1 MEPDTYLTV
10 KYNSSGTYK
19 EKGSRFIAQAF
30 HVSDQEEIKTIIEKI
45 KKEHH
50 SARHNCY
57 AYMLGAERLTWRMS
71 DDGEPSG
78 TAGRSIL
85 GQINAFNLTDIL
97 IVVTRYFGGI
107 LLGTSGLKNAY
118 KKAAGEAIRNN
129 EVTEMVLKEHLKVFF
144 PYQSLND
151 VMKIIKEEDLN
162 SFDQLFDAEC
172 SIRVEFRL
180 AEKKKILNRFSRI
193 SGLYYSLNESE

>member
-30 HVSDQEEIKTIIEKI
+30 HVSDQEEIKSIIERI

-57 AYMLGAERLTWRMS
+57 AYMLGAERLNWRIN

-78 TAGRSIL
+78 TAGRPIL
-85 GQINAFNLTDIL
+85 GQINAFNLTNVL

-118 KKAAGEAIRNN
+118 KRAAAEAISNN
-129 EVTEMVLKEHLKVFF
+129 EITEMILKESIKLIF

-151 VMKIIKEEDLN
+151 VMKIIKEENLN
-162 SFDQLFDAEC
+162 SSDQLFEAEC
-172 SIRVEFRL
+172 SMRVDFRL
-180 AEKKKILNRFSRI
+180 TEKEKILNRLSRI
-193 SGLYYSLNESE
+193 TGLYYNLIES

>member
-1 MEPDTYLTV
+1 MESDTYLTV

-30 HVSDQEEIKTIIEKI
+30 HVSDQEEIKSIIERI

-57 AYMLGAERLTWRMS
+57 AYMLGAERLNWRIN

-78 TAGRSIL
+78 TAGRPIL
-85 GQINAFNLTDIL
+85 GQINAFNLTNVL

-118 KKAAGEAIRNN
+118 KRAAAEAISNN
-129 EVTEMVLKEHLKVFF
+129 EITEMILKESIKLIF

-151 VMKIIKEEDLN
+151 VMKIIKEENLN
-162 SFDQLFDAEC
+162 SSDQLFEAEC
-172 SIRVEFRL
+172 SMRVDFRL
-180 AEKKKILNRFSRI
+180 TEKEKILNRLSRI
-193 SGLYYSLNESE
+193 TGLYYNLIES

>member
-30 HVSDQEEIKTIIEKI
+30 HVSDQEEIKSIVERI

-57 AYMLGAERLTWRMS
+57 AYMLGAERLNWRIN

-78 TAGRSIL
+78 TAGRPIL
-85 GQINAFNLTDIL
+85 GQINAFNLTDVL

-118 KKAAGEAIRNN
+118 KRAAAEAINNN
-129 EVTEMVLKEHLKVFF
+129 EITEMILKESIKLFF

-151 VMKIIKEEDLN
+151 VMKIIKEENL
-162 SFDQLFDAEC
+162 SSTDQLFEAEC
-172 SIRVEFRL
+172 SMRVDIRL
-180 AEKKKILNRFSRI
+180 TEKEKILNRLSRVT
-193 SGLYYSLNESE
+193 GLYYSLIDS

>member
-30 HVSDQEEIKTIIEKI
+30 HVSDQEEIKSIVERI

-57 AYMLGAERLTWRMS
+57 AYMLGAERLNWRIN

-78 TAGRSIL
+78 TAGRPIL
-85 GQINAFNLTDIL
+85 GQINAFNLTDVL

-118 KKAAGEAIRNN
+118 KRAAAEAINNN
-129 EVTEMVLKEHLKVFF
+129 EITEMVLKESIKLFF

-151 VMKIIKEEDLN
+151 VMKIIKEENL
-162 SFDQLFDAEC
+162 SITDQLFEAEC
-172 SIRVEFRL
+172 SMRVDFRL
-180 AEKKKILNRFSRI
+180 TEKEKILNRLSRVT
-193 SGLYYSLNESE
+193 GLYYSLIDS

>member
-30 HVSDQEEIKTIIEKI
+30 HVSDQEEIKSIVERI

-57 AYMLGAERLTWRMS
+57 AYMLGAERLNWRIN

-78 TAGRSIL
+78 TAGRPIL
-85 GQINAFNLTDIL
+85 GQINAFNLTDVL

-118 KKAAGEAIRNN
+118 KRAAAEAINNN
-129 EVTEMVLKEHLKVFF
+129 EITEMVLKESIKLFF

-151 VMKIIKEEDLN
+151 VMKIIKEENL
-162 SFDQLFDAEC
+162 SSTDQLFEAEC
-172 SIRVEFRL
+172 SMRVDFRL
-180 AEKKKILNRFSRI
+180 TEKEKILNRLSRVT
-193 SGLYYSLNESE
+193 GLYYSLIDS

>member
-30 HVSDQEEIKTIIEKI
+30 HVSDQEEIKSIVERI

-57 AYMLGAERLTWRMS
+57 AYMLGAERLNWRIN

-78 TAGRSIL
+78 TAGRPIL
-85 GQINAFNLTDIL
+85 GQINAFNLTDVL

-118 KKAAGEAIRNN
+118 KRAAAEAINNN
-129 EVTEMVLKEHLKVFF
+129 EITEMILKESIKLFF

-151 VMKIIKEEDLN
+151 VMKIIKEENL
-162 SFDQLFDAEC
+162 SSTDQLFEAEC
-172 SIRVEFRL
+172 SMRVDFRL
-180 AEKKKILNRFSRI
+180 TEKEKILNRLSRVT
-193 SGLYYSLNESE
+193 GLYYSLIDS

>member
-30 HVSDQEEIKTIIEKI
+30 HVSDQEEIKSIVERI

-57 AYMLGAERLTWRMS
+57 AYMLGAERLNWRIN

-78 TAGRSIL
+78 TAGRPIL
-85 GQINAFNLTDIL
+85 GQINAFNLTNVL

-118 KKAAGEAIRNN
+118 KRAAAEAISNN
-129 EVTEMVLKEHLKVFF
+129 EITEMILKESIKLIF

-151 VMKIIKEEDLN
+151 VMKIIKEENLN
-162 SFDQLFDAEC
+162 SSDQLFEAEC
-172 SIRVEFRL
+172 SMRVDFRL
-180 AEKKKILNRFSRI
+180 TEKEKILNRLSRI
-193 SGLYYSLNESE
+193 TGLYYNLIES

>member
-30 HVSDQEEIKTIIEKI
+30 HVSDQEEIKSIVERI

-57 AYMLGAERLTWRMS
+57 AYMLGAERLNWRIN

-78 TAGRSIL
+78 TAGRPIL
-85 GQINAFNLTDIL
+85 GQINAFNLTDVL

-118 KKAAGEAIRNN
+118 KRAAAEAINNN
-129 EVTEMVLKEHLKVFF
+129 EITEMILKESIKLFF

-151 VMKIIKEEDLN
+151 VMKIIKEENL
-162 SFDQLFDAEC
+162 SITDQLFEAEC
-172 SIRVEFRL
+172 SMRVDFRL
-180 AEKKKILNRFSRI
+180 TEKEKILNRLSRVT
-193 SGLYYSLNESE
+193 GLYYSLIDS

>member
-30 HVSDQEEIKTIIEKI
+30 HVSDQEEVKSRIERSR
-45 KKEHH
+45 EVHH

-57 AYMLGAERLTWRMS
+57 AYMLGAERLNWRIN

-78 TAGRSIL
+78 TAGRPIL
-85 GQINAFNLTDIL
+85 GQINAFNLTNVL

-118 KKAAGEAIRNN
+118 KRAAAEAISNN
-129 EVTEMVLKEHLKVFF
+129 EITEMILKESIKLIF

-151 VMKIIKEEDLN
+151 VMKIIKEENLN
-162 SFDQLFDAEC
+162 SSDQLFEAEC
-172 SIRVEFRL
+172 SMRVDFRL
-180 AEKKKILNRFSRI
+180 TEKEKILNRLSRI
-193 SGLYYSLNESE
+193 TGLYYNLIES

>member
-30 HVSDQEEIKTIIEKI
+30 HVSDQEEIKSIVERI

-57 AYMLGAERLTWRMS
+57 AYMLGAERLNWRIN

-78 TAGRSIL
+78 TAGRPIL
-85 GQINAFNLTDIL
+85 GQINAFNLTDVL

-118 KKAAGEAIRNN
+118 KRAAAEAINNN
-129 EVTEMVLKEHLKVFF
+129 EITEMVLKESIKLFF

-151 VMKIIKEEDLN
+151 VMKIIKEENL
-162 SFDQLFDAEC
+162 SITDQLFEAEC
-172 SIRVEFRL
+172 SMRVDIRL
-180 AEKKKILNRFSRI
+180 TEKEKILNRLSRVT
-193 SGLYYSLNESE
+193 GLYYSLIDS